1 MRNDQSKN
9 KKCLNKFNRSFGGV
23 KNFLRQVSYGCYHR
37 SLFERHEIKPRSYDD
52 FIRQLRFFIPDDKI
66 QVSHHKKF
74 AYVSFVGDFR
84 RGSFNYLHRA
94 FLTKTLLPEQCLQY
108 VLILQLLKRGEP
120 MTLLELVE
128 GVIDAAP
135 SLNELGDIFQA
146 LRRRLNELTDA
157 GLISKIGS
165 GGRLLY
171 RRVDNPL
178 VDLSSND
185 QNALTIALDFYRN
198 CSMMSVPGY
207 LLSMTLELEAPSM
220 FQFRNDNFTRILD
233 DDLVLTIIQALNERR
248 RLLIDR
254 RKKRSLT
261 AIPLALETDFLYDRQ
276 YLAAWKV
283 SERGL
288 EPVRLRLDEITS
300 LKLGEPIDRITSTNT
315 ERLREI
321 VLRVTFD
328 NDAQR
333 REHEQ
338 IIRARFDMEL
348 TVEGENYFEC
358 RLLTLDPLRIYPWLW
373 RWQPW
378 AEILSGK
385 LRSRM
390 LDDANEAL
398 KNYAD
403 TL

>member
-1 MRNDQSKN
+1 M
-9 KKCLNKFNRSFGGV
+9 
-23 KNFLRQVSYGCYHR
+23 
-37 SLFERHEIKPRSYDD
+37 
-52 FIRQLRFFIPDDKI
+52 
-66 QVSHHKKF
+66 SHHKKF
-74 AYVSFVGDFR
+74 AYVSFVGDF
-84 RGSFNYLHRA
+84 
-94 FLTKTLLPEQCLQY
+94 
-108 VLILQLLKRGEP
+108 
-120 MTLLELVE
+120 
-128 GVIDAAP
+128 
-135 SLNELGDIFQA
+135 
-146 LRRRLNELTDA
+146 RRRLNELTDA

-165 GGRLLY
+165 GNRLLY

-178 VDLSSND
+178 VELSAND
-185 QNALTIALDFYRN
+185 RTALSTALDFYRN

-207 LLSMTLELEAPSM
+207 LLSMTLELEAPNM

-248 RLLIDR
+248 RLLIER

-328 NDAQR
+328 NDTQR
-333 REHEQ
+333 REREQ
-338 IIRARFDMEL
+338 IIR
-348 TVEGENYFEC
+348 
-358 RLLTLDPLRIYPWLW
+358 
-373 RWQPW
+373 QPW

>member
-1 MRNDQSKN
+1 
-9 KKCLNKFNRSFGGV
+9 
-23 KNFLRQVSYGCYHR
+23 
-37 SLFERHEIKPRSYDD
+37 
-52 FIRQLRFFIPDDKI
+52 
-66 QVSHHKKF
+66 
-74 AYVSFVGDFR
+74 
-84 RGSFNYLHRA
+84 
-94 FLTKTLLPEQCLQY
+94 
-108 VLILQLLKRGEP
+108 
-120 MTLLELVE
+120 
-128 GVIDAAP
+128 
-135 SLNELGDIFQA
+135 
-146 LRRRLNELTDA
+146 
-157 GLISKIGS
+157 
-165 GGRLLY
+165 
-171 RRVDNPL
+171 
-178 VDLSSND
+178 
-185 QNALTIALDFYRN
+185 
-198 CSMMSVPGY
+198 MMSVPGY
-207 LLSMTLELEAPSM
+207 QAAMTLELEAPNM

-248 RLLIDR
+248 RLLIER

-300 LKLGEPIDRITSTNT
+300 LKLGEPIDRIASTSN

-333 REHEQ
+333 REREQ
-338 IIRARFDMEL
+338 IIR
-348 TVEGENYFEC
+348 
-358 RLLTLDPLRIYPWLW
+358 
-373 RWQPW
+373 QPW